1 MNRTKE
7 NLLGQADA
15 LRDLVRRSRR
25 LSGTLT
31 QESDQRRLTRYAE
44 ELEEN
49 AKRLEKEAASA
60 KTMVI
65 KPLISN

>member
-1 MNRTKE
+1 MNKTKE